1 MNANGL
7 EHALALWQKA
17 RSPDA
22 VTMALTTLANWAEP
36 AGIDLRPNAAGT
48 ALNVHRKGETASLAL
63 LYLNAPRT
71 RRRDPALVV
80 VAAAAIEAIGK
91 AVAK

>member
-1 MNANGL
+1 MNAKGL
-7 EHALALWQKA
+7 EHALALWTKA
-17 RSPDA
+17 RTPDA
-22 VTMALTTLANWAEP
+22 VNNARAVVAAWAEP
-36 AGIDLRPNAAGT
+36 AGVDLRPNTTGT

-63 LYLNAPRT
+63 LYLNAPRS
-71 RRRDPALVV
+71 RRRDPGMVA

>member
-1 MNANGL
+1 MTPAFKI
-7 EHALALWQKA
+7 Q
-17 RSPDA
+17 
-22 VTMALTTLANWAEP
+22 NWAL
-36 AGIDLRPNAAGT
+36 IIRPNAAGT

-71 RRRDPALVV
+71 RRRDPALVA

-91 AVAK
+91 AAQ